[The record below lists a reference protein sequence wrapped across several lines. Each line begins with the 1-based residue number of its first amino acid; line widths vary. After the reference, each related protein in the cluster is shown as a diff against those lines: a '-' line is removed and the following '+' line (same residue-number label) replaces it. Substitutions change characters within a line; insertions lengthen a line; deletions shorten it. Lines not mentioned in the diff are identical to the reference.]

1 MSVVTL
7 VNCFEIVK
15 GREDEF
21 FSLWQQVNNYMREKK
36 DTWGTSCTVLWDR
49 MPASVLLMWPNGRL
63 RKISKPPTMT
73 DSVR

>member
-7 VNCFEIVK
+7 VNCFEIAK

-36 DTWGTSCTVLWDR
+36 DTWDTSCTVLWDR
-49 MPASVLLMWPNGRL
+49 RPGSVL
-63 RKISKPPTMT
+63 
-73 DSVR
+73 